1 MRSRELR
8 ELSDEEL
15 DRRLGETRRELV
27 NIRFQSVTGS
37 LENTG
42 RLSATKRDIA
52 RILTVKHERARLG
65 KA

>member
-1 MRSRELR
+1 VRASELR

-15 DRRLGETRRELV
+15 DTRLGETRRELV
-27 NIRFQSVTGS
+27 NLRFQSVTGS

-42 RLSATKRDIA
+42 RLAATKRDIA
-52 RILTVKHERARLG
+52 RILTLKNERARLG